1 MVDKAVS
8 TTIKSAACSCC
19 GHGPSL
25 TETILGLPWPSG
37 FRGLIFSTFLHF
49 FNKYLVC
56 APKCQALFGAG
67 GNKTDANP
75 WPPGAYCLVGGWGQE
90 TSAPTNTC
98 VRRVVGSAVGKSIVK
113 CGIQK
118 NDMDDLTCKAE
129 RDTDIE
135 NKQIPR
141 GRGGMNWKTEVYIYT
156 VLILCVKQITNKNL
170 LFSSGNSAQCSVV
183 T

>member
-129 RDTDIE
+129 RDTDGE
-135 NKQIPR
+135 NKHMDTKR
-141 GRGGMNWKTEVYIYT
+141 VG
-156 VLILCVKQITNKNL
+156 
-170 LFSSGNSAQCSVV
+170 
-183 T
+183 